1 MTFEESFDY
10 IRSLSSMDEE
20 SIQKVL
26 KDRMTQPNSEY
37 TLTDENS
44 GQSFQ
49 IRYSS
54 EDGFTIDAIF

>member
-20 SIQKVL
+20 SIKQVL
-26 KDRMTQPNSEY
+26 NQRMSEPNSEY

-49 IRYSS
+49 IRYTT

>member
-1 MTFEESFDY
+1 
-10 IRSLSSMDEE
+10 MDEE
-20 SIQKVL
+20 SIKQVL
-26 KDRMTQPNSEY
+26 NQRMSEPNSEY

-49 IRYSS
+49 IRYTT

>member
-20 SIQKVL
+20 SIKQVL
-26 KDRMTQPNSEY
+26 NQRMTEPNSEY

-44 GQSFQ
+44 GQAFQ
-49 IRYSS
+49 IRYTT

>member
-26 KDRMTQPNSEY
+26 KERMTQPNSEY

>member
-20 SIQKVL
+20 SIKQVL
-26 KDRMTQPNSEY
+26 NQRMNEPNSDY

-49 IRYSS
+49 IKYTR

>member
-26 KDRMTQPNSEY
+26 KERMTQPNSEY

-44 GQSFQ
+44 GQSFR